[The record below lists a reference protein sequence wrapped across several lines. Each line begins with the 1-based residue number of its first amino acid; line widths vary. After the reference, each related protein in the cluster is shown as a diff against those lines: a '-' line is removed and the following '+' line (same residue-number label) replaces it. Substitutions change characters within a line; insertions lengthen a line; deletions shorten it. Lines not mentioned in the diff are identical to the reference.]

1 MKDQLQTVYSQR
13 NELAVAFAL
22 AAIEAGWKAGRGFD
36 QRITDRAEGEP
47 GWGHVV
53 YVDTPRGQV
62 SWHIAPDDICLLDP
76 LPQYDGEWD
85 GTFKAR
91 NPGWSG
97 HII

>member
-36 QRITDRAEGEP
+36 QKIADHGDMP

-53 YVDTPRGQV
+53 YVDTPGGQV
-62 SWHIAPDDICLLDP
+62 SWHIAPSDAYLLDS
-76 LPQYDGEWD
+76 LPPYDGEWD

-97 HII
+97 YIL

>member
-36 QRITDRAEGEP
+36 MDMPGADVN

-53 YVDTPRGQV
+53 YVDTPGGQV
-62 SWHIAPDDICLLDP
+62 SWHIAPADVYLLDS
-76 LPQYDGEWD
+76 LPQYDGDWD

-97 HII
+97 HIL